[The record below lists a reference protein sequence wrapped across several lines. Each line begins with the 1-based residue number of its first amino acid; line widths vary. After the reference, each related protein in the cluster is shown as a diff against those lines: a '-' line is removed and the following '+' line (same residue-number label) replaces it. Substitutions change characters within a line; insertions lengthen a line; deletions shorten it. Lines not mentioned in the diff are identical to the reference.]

1 MEAKGEEGMD
11 KFLQT
16 IGQTSPGIHTAAAV
30 LVVVFSLLT
39 CFLGYRLL
47 KLWISIIGFAIG
59 ALAGYLIAG
68 CFTET
73 TWILVVAALGLGVIL
88 GAISF
93 RIYLVGV
100 FLYATL
106 CGYIFM
112 QQIIGDK
119 DWWAIAVC
127 VIAGIGIG
135 LLAINFVRPVM
146 RVSTSVSGGMSASV
160 YGLALFSVTT
170 EIVVYIVA
178 AVLAI
183 AGMIVQFRQGK

>member
-1 MEAKGEEGMD
+1 MD

-16 IGQTSPGIHTAAAV
+16 IGQTSPGAHTVAAV
-30 LVVVFSLLT
+30 LVIAFSLLT

-47 KLWISIIGFAIG
+47 KLWISIVGVGIGGLI
-59 ALAGYLIAG
+59 GYLIAG
-68 CFTET
+68 YFTDT
-73 TWILVVAALGLGVIL
+73 TWILVVAALGLGVII
-88 GAISF
+88 GFISF
-93 RIYLVGV
+93 RLYLVGV

-146 RVSTSVSGGMSASV
+146 RIGTSVSGGMTASV

-170 EIVVYIVA
+170 QVVVYIVA

-183 AGMIVQFRQGK
+183 AGMIVQFRHGK